1 MRILIFLFKELNY
14 NSSQGKNVYHIIIA
28 GGSGARF
35 WPQSRQEFPKQL
47 LKLVDNTSM
56 IRLTADRLLSLSPP
70 EKILIVAS
78 KQLCKL
84 IHKEIP
90 EIPRVNFMAEPSGKN
105 TAPAIGL
112 AAIHVYKRDP
122 DAVMGI
128 YPADHI
134 ISGVAKFKKAI
145 SLAKTIVENKPAL
158 VTIGIIPS
166 HPATGYGY
174 IQFDRNNKKNGKM
187 DFRVKTFAEKP
198 PLETAKKFLKS
209 GDFLWNSGIFIWKA
223 EIILLEIKTFMPE
236 LHESLNAIFD
246 AIETPQ
252 YQVVLDREWEIIVS
266 ESIDYGILEKAKNV
280 YTISAEF
287 KWSDMGSWK
296 SLFDFLKKDKNNNI
310 LKGKT
315 VTIDTSNSLVLSPNR
330 MTALIGVKDLA
341 VINMGDATLVLP
353 LNRAQDVKEVVTIL
367 REIKQEEYL

>member
-1 MRILIFLFKELNY
+1 M
-14 NSSQGKNVYHIIIA
+14 YHIIIA
-28 GGSGARF
+28 GGSGTRF

-47 LKLVDNTSM
+47 LKIVDNTSM

-70 EKILIVAS
+70 EKILVVAS

-90 EIPRVNFMAEPSGKN
+90 EIPRANFIAEPSGKN

-145 SLAKTIVENKPAL
+145 SLAKNIVESKPAL
-158 VTIGIIPS
+158 VTMGIVPT

-174 IQFDRNNKKNGKM
+174 IQFDRNNKKNGEM

-198 PLETAKKFLKS
+198 PLETAEKFLKS

-223 EIILLEIKTFMPE
+223 EIILLEMKTFMPE

-246 AIETPQ
+246 ALDTPQ
-252 YQVVLDREWEIIVS
+252 YQVVIDREWEIILS

-310 LKGKT
+310 LKGET

-353 LNRAQDVKEVVTIL
+353 LDRAQDVKEVVTIL